1 MVYSSNAMHSD
12 SLRIFRNGKFHWI
25 AKKKKKDVIVLSHE
39 KKRISMSWRETPISG
54 LLQYGRIQSR
64 KSSLP
69 KRESDLC
76 KRGSLSTTCFRAG
89 DGRLSEQPALT
100 SLHVVFLRLHNR
112 IATELSDL
120 NSHWSDEKL
129 FQETRRIV
137 GAIVQHITYREF
149 LPIVLGKLTSSYVI
163 VYSLNNNVIIDSFAS
178 VRRDK
183 VFSKN
188 AAQPFRSASDENLWP
203 GSS

>member
-1 MVYSSNAMHSD
+1 M
-12 SLRIFRNGKFHWI
+12 LI
-25 AKKKKKDVIVLSHE
+25 A
-39 KKRISMSWRETPISG
+39 G

-64 KSSLP
+64 RPLLP

-100 SLHVVFLRLHNR
+100 SLHIAFLRLHNR
-112 IATELSDL
+112 IATELSAL

-137 GAIVQHITYREF
+137 GATVQHITYREF
-149 LPIVLGKLTSSYVI
+149 LPIVLGKTTFYSTLLYLLDTRAARSSI
-163 VYSLNNNVIIDSFAS
+163 MS
-178 VRRDK
+178 
-183 VFSKN
+183 
-188 AAQPFRSASDENLWP
+188 
-203 GSS
+203 

>member
-1 MVYSSNAMHSD
+1 MVCTFPTISKEK
-12 SLRIFRNGKFHWI
+12 G
-25 AKKKKKDVIVLSHE
+25 
-39 KKRISMSWRETPISG
+39 KKREKRSNLFPIFLLESLFFNLNYDSSG

-64 KSSLP
+64 RSSLL

-112 IATELSDL
+112 IAMELSVL

-129 FQETRRIV
+129 FQETRRII
-137 GAIVQHITYREF
+137 GAVIQHITYREF
-149 LPIVLGKLTSSYVI
+149 LPIILGKTINSAVI
-163 VYSLNNNVIIDSFAS
+163 LYS
-178 VRRDK
+178 
-183 VFSKN
+183 VFSKIT
-188 AAQPFRSASDENLWP
+188 
-203 GSS
+203 